1 MLDQSYKAKIRLY
14 FPGQL
19 SLKNVVK
26 LENKQVHYLK
36 NVMRKKIDDS
46 ILVFNNVNG
55 EFLAKISK
63 IYKNSIDIDL
73 IKKTREV
80 EI

>member
-1 MLDQSYKAKIRLY
+1 M
-14 FPGQL
+14 
-19 SLKNVVK
+19 VK

-46 ILVFNNVNG
+46 IYVFNDVNG

-63 IYKNSIDIDL
+63 IYKNSIEIDL
-73 IKKTREV
+73 IKKNTRSRN
-80 EI
+80 